1 MSDNTY
7 NTRLSKNLAK
17 GDTPSVAMLRRLKA
31 RDELT
36 IKNDSGDSDVFRP
49 GDWWVQILC
58 AVSTSCCFCWSS
70 FSAFLAHQGVDRNS
84 PLDGHDYWKAQIL
97 SIHTFNGRPWLRVR
111 WFYSATLY
119 IYYHKL
125 TCKSPPTSITNNIIY
140 EDLFA
145 RVNITDRGIA
155 SGSASHFSKPKSAR
169 YGNQFRIICVRPS

>member
-58 AVSTSCCFCWSS
+58 AVCTSCCFCWSS

-111 WFYSATLY
+111 WFYSATQLQQVG
-119 IYYHKL
+119 HQWVMVCFFDSLLCML
-125 TCKSPPTSITNNIIY
+125 TAWHAPGSLSSNFWEILSWCSVTTRTRYQPTV
-140 EDLFA
+140 L
-145 RVNITDRGIA
+145 
-155 SGSASHFSKPKSAR
+155 K
-169 YGNQFRIICVRPS
+169 VRL